1 MTTLRAL
8 LIVFTIAIYL
18 FTFAAVASY
27 GVNWPAVAINDILAL
42 NWRSQ
47 FDVDFIFHLLLLAT
61 WICWREGFTAK
72 GYAFGFLSIVMGGM
86 FSFPYILYATY
97 IAKGDP
103 KEVLLGTHN
112 IWSKSE
118 KPSYDA

>member
-8 LIVFTIAIYL
+8 LIVSTIAIYL
-18 FTFAAVASY
+18 FTYAAAASH

-47 FDVDFIFHLLLLAT
+47 FDIDFVLHLLLLAT
-61 WICWREGFTAK
+61 WISWREGFTAK

-103 KEVLLGTHN
+103 KEVLLGAHN
-112 IWSKSE
+112 IRSESE